1 MNEISDLIFNNCLKR
16 SSYDKRIFAFFYKY
30 CLKIMKSYV
39 DKHFGNN
46 SRYKDVP
53 HDVFTRIVFDYP
65 PKHFVTNHVAYLCRS
80 VKNFIIDFNNSKN
93 NHLELGASKS
103 NTSPASPQLS
113 ISLTKSYVMPSLSP
127 V

>member
-1 MNEISDLIFNNCLKR
+1 
-16 SSYDKRIFAFFYKY
+16 
-30 CLKIMKSYV
+30 MKSYV

-93 NHLELGASKS
+93 NHLELLIIMLTLLKRKKIL
-103 NTSPASPQLS
+103 NLLMNPQIGLGRNLMAYRRVS
-113 ISLTKSYVMPSLSP
+113 FMTTQSMIII
-127 V
+127 